1 MTRDESQFKAILSDF
16 AAAEACANAL
26 AKALTESESELAAA
40 IEVSPI
46 LALYTLN
53 KEKWYV

>member
-1 MTRDESQFKAILSDF
+1 MTREDASQFKTVLNEF

-40 IEVSPI
+40 MEVSSI
-46 LALYTLN
+46 LSSN
-53 KEKWYV
+53 SCMKVD